1 MAAATTVI
9 CLLLGFP
16 LALFI
21 SRAGSRKN
29 IYLQLVI
36 LPFWTSFLVRI
47 YAWLFLLRDTGLINT
62 ALQHLGL
69 IHDPLPLLYNDG
81 AVLLGLVYGYL
92 PFMVL
97 PVYATLERLDP
108 ALVEAAADLGAKPWP
123 TLLHVILPLS
133 APGIRAGS
141 ILVFIPALGAY
152 LTPDLLGGGR
162 TVLIGNLVQ
171 NQFTNARDW
180 PFGAAISVGLMALVG
195 VLVLLMLRQRAGG
208 AGMKRWLGLYAAAVY
223 LFLHLPLVILA
234 VFSFN
239 SSRFTVWQGFSLHWY
254 RAIFQDQQLAE
265 SAWNSVIIAVVGHR
279 FFPPL
284 PGTLCAYGLWKRGST
299 LLSGSLYLSLV
310 TPEIVMGIS
319 LLALFQ
325 WSFRWLHWRLGLHT
339 VILAHVAF
347 SIAYVVIVIA
357 ARLRTFSPALEEA
370 ALDLGATEWQAFR
383 YVTLPALLPGI
394 VAAALLALTVSFDDY
409 VITSMVAGVDS
420 ETLPMVIY
428 AMARRG
434 ASPVI
439 NAISALIVVVFGALV
454 LISERMREA

>member
-1 MAAATTVI
+1 
-9 CLLLGFP
+9 
-16 LALFI
+16 
-21 SRAGSRKN
+21 
-29 IYLQLVI
+29 
-36 LPFWTSFLVRI
+36 
-47 YAWLFLLRDTGLINT
+47 
-62 ALQHLGL
+62 
-69 IHDPLPLLYNDG
+69 
-81 AVLLGLVYGYL
+81 
-92 PFMVL
+92 
-97 PVYATLERLDP
+97 
-108 ALVEAAADLGAKPWP
+108 
-123 TLLHVILPLS
+123 
-133 APGIRAGS
+133 
-141 ILVFIPALGAY
+141 
-152 LTPDLLGGGR
+152 
-162 TVLIGNLVQ
+162 
-171 NQFTNARDW
+171 
-180 PFGAAISVGLMALVG
+180 
-195 VLVLLMLRQRAGG
+195 
-208 AGMKRWLGLYAAAVY
+208 MKRWLAFYAAGVY
-223 LFLHLPLVILA
+223 LFLHVPLVILA

-254 RAIFQDQQLAE
+254 RAIFQDQELAE
-265 SAWNSVIIAVVGHR
+265 AAWNSVMIA
-279 FFPPL
+279 L
-284 PGTLCAYGLWKRGST
+284 ASTALSTIAGTLCAYGLWKRGSK

-325 WSFRWLHWRLGLHT
+325 WAFRWLDWRMGLHT

-357 ARLRTFSPALEEA
+357 ARLRTFSPTLEEA

-439 NAISALIVVVFGALV
+439 NAISALIVVGFGGLV
-454 LISERMREA
+454 LLSERVRES